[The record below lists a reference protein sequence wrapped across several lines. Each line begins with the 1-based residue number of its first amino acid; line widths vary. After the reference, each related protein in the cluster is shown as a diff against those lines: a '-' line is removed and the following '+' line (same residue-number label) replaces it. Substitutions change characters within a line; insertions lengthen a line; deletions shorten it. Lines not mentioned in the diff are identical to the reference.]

1 MTYQKLSTKI
11 MSRQMND
18 SKQHPLLAWDIIA
31 WRLFGN
37 EYAIDNLTRIA
48 AENKWANA
56 GAVIKMFTSNQ
67 FAVVVTNAQQQ
78 IQYVNQ
84 AFAAMTEYEAYEVL
98 HKHPSFLQQNDSR
111 NTAANTSIGNK
122 IKAGQEAKGQ
132 LVNYRKSGIAYNC
145 SIHIIPLKNKAGK
158 IVNYIAFEKEVA

>member
-1 MTYQKLSTKI
+1 
-11 MSRQMND
+11 MND

-37 EYAIDNLTRIA
+37 EYAMDNLTRIA
-48 AENKWANA
+48 EENKWVNT
-56 GAVIKMFTSNQ
+56 GTVIKMFASNK
-67 FAVVVTNAQQQ
+67 FAVVVTDVHQQ

-84 AFAAMTEYEAYEVL
+84 SFAVMTEYEAHEVL
-98 HKHPSFLQQNDSR
+98 HKTPAFLQQNDKR
-111 NTAANTSIGNK
+111 NAAANESIGNK
-122 IKAGQEAKGQ
+122 IKAGKQAKAQ
-132 LVNYRKSGIAYNC
+132 VINYKKSGTAYNC

>member
-1 MTYQKLSTKI
+1 
-11 MSRQMND
+11 MND

-37 EYAIDNLTRIA
+37 EYAMDNLTRIA
-48 AENKWANA
+48 EENKWVNVAR
-56 GAVIKMFTSNQ
+56 VIKMFASNQ
-67 FAVVVTNAQQQ
+67 YAVVVTNEAQQ

-84 AFAAMTEYEAYEVL
+84 SFTAMTEYEAHEVL
-98 HKHPSFLQQNDSR
+98 HKSPAFLQHNDSR
-111 NTAANTSIGNK
+111 NTAANTSIGDK
-122 IKAGQEAKGQ
+122 IKAGLEAKGQ
-132 LVNYRKSGIAYNC
+132 LINYRKSGIAYNC